1 MTIAVVW
8 EFFEFGTDNF
18 LFTDMQKDS
27 FLNNI
32 STVEFNNKKSNK
44 AISLNDIYQTVV
56 YDKSGN
62 KLAILN
68 NGYLDIGLYD
78 TMEDLFVNFLG
89 AFVFSELSY
98 FYIIKNKKLKF
109 IENFI
114 PKQKN

>member
-1 MTIAVVW
+1 MTVAVIW
-8 EFFEFGTDNF
+8 EFFEFGTDKF

-27 FLNNI
+27 FLRNI
-32 STVEFNNKKSNK
+32 STVEFNNKNSNR
-44 AISLNDIYQTVV
+44 AIPLNDIYQTVV
-56 YDKSGN
+56 YDKVGN

-89 AFVFSELSY
+89 AFIFSELIY
-98 FYIIKNKKLKF
+98 LYIIKNKNFKF

-114 PKQKN
+114 ILKN